1 MGAADGNC
9 GFAACGLK
17 WVWAG
22 PTLLLNP
29 EYSLRF
35 LHHIGEGAVSE
46 WGYQPGRPDQFLEWC
61 EPPWAHSATKASIVP
76 A

>member
-29 EYSLRF
+29 EHSLRF
-35 LHHIGEGAVSE
+35 LHHIGEGAVGE
-46 WGYQPGRPDQFLEWC
+46 WGYQAG
-61 EPPWAHSATKASIVP
+61 
-76 A
+76 